1 MIDPNYFALD
11 WNQASEVL
19 GAVVLLSIVVE
30 RFLSL
35 FFENEWYRQR
45 LQDRHIKEPIALGTA
60 LVLCFSFK
68 FDAVAVLLKQDSWT
82 VIGTL
87 LTAGVIAGGSKG
99 SIKLFIDVMKIR
111 NLSPDEEK
119 QEGELR
125 LAKREQKISEAR
137 ARGRDADSDNRSV
150 GTSRK
155 KTKKKSTK
163 KRSSKRK
170 ATKRKSSKK
179 KTGGDR

>member
-1 MIDPNYFALD
+1 M
-11 WNQASEVL
+11 L

-60 LVLCFSFK
+60 LILCFSFE

-82 VIGTL
+82 VIGTI
-87 LTAGVIAGGSKG
+87 LTAGVVAGGSKA
-99 SIKLFIDVMKIR
+99 SIKLFVDVMNIR
-111 NLSPDEEK
+111 NLSPEEEE
-119 QEGELR
+119 QEKDVR
-125 LAKREQKISEAR
+125 HAKRERKIREAED
-137 ARGRDADSDNRSV
+137 GGESVESD

-155 KTKKKSTK
+155 KTTKKSTK
-163 KRSSKRK
+163 KKSSKRK
-170 ATKRKSSKK
+170 TTKRKSSKK
-179 KTGGDR
+179 KTGGSP